1 MPQLKITRKFGRWL
15 LLVLIA
21 LPMPIS
27 AQTNKTESPEKL
39 SKTQQEI
46 LQVEEEIFTAVKN
59 QDTQTLERILTD
71 DFIYRSPGNP
81 AVVKEDFLK
90 LAASFPLKIVSVWGE
105 EMKVNVYGNTAVLT
119 GLQLAKTSDNDGKE
133 KTSAVMF
140 TDVFVKRKGK
150 WMLSLAHAVDLPQI
164 PNQYL
169 PKK

>member
-1 MPQLKITRKFGRWL
+1 MST
-15 LLVLIA
+15 
-21 LPMPIS
+21 S
-27 AQTNKTESPEKL
+27 DQTNDAGPPEKL
-39 SKTQQEI
+39 TQTQQTI

-59 QDTQTLERILTD
+59 QDTKTLERILTD
-71 DFIYRSPGNP
+71 DFVYRSPGNP
-81 AVVKEDFLK
+81 AIVKDDFLK
-90 LAASFPLKIVSVWGE
+90 LAASFPIKIVSVWGE
-105 EMKVNVYGNTAVLT
+105 EMKAHVYGNTAVLT
-119 GLQLAKTSDNDGKE
+119 GLQLAKTLDNKGKE